1 MHLRGSVY
9 QQTNILPCPCLFRL
23 RAACGCLKQNRQVQ
37 PQVLIT
43 TLLLP
48 SPHCPSS
55 QHDRFPRAPSR
66 NTMRNSQA
74 CRPVPK
80 SKASAQIEA
89 REQYACSAIP
99 QLRCSALMHLT
110 GMFSQE
116 VKNALYRSHHL
127 LKDKVGLWE
136 RKASPEADAF
146 WQPYIANCII
156 QNRWDDVDL
165 CDHVCRVAER
175 LCRISHPQG
184 LSQETAHK
192 VSKQYVTAFCRQFMP
207 LHALR
212 RMTRYR
218 EKPLNEPLDLLRMAL
233 VNNCHEGARYAL
245 EDPVLNDMI
254 THSEESDRDGLD
266 DLALLAA
273 QNGDT
278 ALLAKIF
285 SNQNLGPVQSETVRK
300 HAFKGAVTAA
310 RLDVVT
316 FILEHSNDL
325 PDYDP
330 TCEWDI
336 QDLVTGMLKSR
347 SVDFSAQLFKLLEPH
362 RDDCEDLE
370 SLFDYKNLLTLVVCA
385 SPQRVDVVEWL
396 LKYAVSAEQPV
407 DEEERYRFDAD
418 GNLQD
423 LLERAVR
430 SSNDQIVLLVLSYGV
445 LQHAAD
451 ARELGERVLKMAAR
465 RGRLDIVRI
474 LVKHDAYIPAR
485 VPSTRRDEVAMWRRN
500 KLMRSAALI
509 ESEELCRYLM
519 EHGAILNDAAME
531 AAVWA
536 QLVSMVRLLLDFGA
550 DVKEWMIEQA
560 KEQGNSEVVTLLEAR
575 YDNGFVN
582 RDLEAPTRR

>member
-1 MHLRGSVY
+1 
-9 QQTNILPCPCLFRL
+9 
-23 RAACGCLKQNRQVQ
+23 
-37 PQVLIT
+37 
-43 TLLLP
+43 
-48 SPHCPSS
+48 
-55 QHDRFPRAPSR
+55 
-66 NTMRNSQA
+66 MRNSQA

-80 SKASAQIEA
+80 SKASAEIEA

-99 QLRCSALMHLT
+99 QLQCSSLMPMT
-110 GMFSQE
+110 GMFSHE
-116 VKNALYRSHHL
+116 VKNALYQSHHL

-156 QNRWDDVDL
+156 QNKWDDVDL

-184 LSQETAHK
+184 LSHETAHK

-233 VNNCHEGARYAL
+233 VNDCHEGARCAL

-254 THSEESDRDGLD
+254 SHSEESDRDGLD

-325 PDYDP
+325 LGYDP
-330 TCEWDI
+330 TSGWQS

-347 SVDFSAQLFKLLEPH
+347 SVDFSARLFKLLEPH
-362 RDDCEDLE
+362 RDDCEDIE
-370 SLFDYKNLLTLVVCA
+370 SLFDCNKLLRLVVCA

-396 LKYAVSAEQPV
+396 LEYAASAEQPV
-407 DEEERYRFDAD
+407 DEEERYRVDAD

-430 SSNDQIVLLVLSYGV
+430 GSNDQIVLLVLSHGV
-445 LQHAAD
+445 LQHAAH
-451 ARELGERVLKMAAR
+451 ARELGENVLKMAAR
-465 RGRLDIVRI
+465 LGRLDIVRI
-474 LVKHDAYIPAR
+474 LVNHGAYIPAR
-485 VPSTRRDEVAMWRRN
+485 VPSTCRDEVAMCRRN
-500 KLMRSAALI
+500 KLMRCAALI
-509 ESEELCRYLM
+509 ENEELCRYLM
-519 EHGAILNDAAME
+519 GHGAILNENAME
-531 AAVWA
+531 AAVLA

-550 DVKEWMIEQA
+550 DVKEWVIGNA
-560 KEQGNSEVVTLLEAR
+560 KKLCDSELVTLLEAR

-582 RDLEAPTRR
+582 RDLEALIRR